1 MRDSI
6 EQRDADA
13 LYRSAHTLKGAISN
27 LAGFGDALDAAVQIE
42 RAGKDGD
49 FDSARH
55 LLPRLED
62 AVRDLEQRMAIAL
75 TLPAESEPMQAN
87 EFECGALAPQSSR
100 RHSRPHSKGY
110 SAIPSSA
117 FFR

>member
-27 LAGFGDALDAAVQIE
+27 FGFGDALDAAAQLE

-49 FDSARH
+49 FDSASH

-75 TLPAESEPMQAN
+75 TQPAETEPMQAN
-87 EFECGALAPQSSR
+87 
-100 RHSRPHSKGY
+100 
-110 SAIPSSA
+110 
-117 FFR
+117 